1 MFMPLP
7 KLKLEDIKF
16 KHGRIITPAQK
27 KEHHNLKNQILKVS
41 NKFNNYLNNDVA
53 NLKKK

>member
-1 MFMPLP
+1 MPLP

-41 NKFNNYLNNDVA
+41 NKFNNYLNNYVA